1 MLASSRLSDPASPV
15 PAEGERGLRI
25 LGRAGCGRR
34 LQWRRMTKKRTTPKR
49 RTSRGRKPSG
59 FKRFLKAFTAS
70 ALAAFGIGSCALNPQ
85 LREQIPLE
93 PILSQ
98 LGLPVQEQPAPRL
111 EAGGPQV
118 QTRFEHCPHFFPGG
132 RPPIVPAGPALREL
146 CFESFAILH
155 SGRTKTPVFVA
166 QRLNRRMLVQAREIG
181 RKDRFYAE
189 ARLPSAERAE
199 LDDYRGSSYSR
210 GHMAPAADMSS
221 DAAMAQS
228 FSLANMVPQD
238 QRHNAGPWSKIEQ
251 DTRKYV
257 MRAQGDVFVLTGP
270 VYGEPLETIG
280 DGKVAVPT
288 HLYKAVY
295 DATTGRA
302 WVHWQANGTAA
313 RAGAPLSYEEFAR
326 RSGLQWL
333 R

>member
-1 MLASSRLSDPASPV
+1 
-15 PAEGERGLRI
+15 
-25 LGRAGCGRR
+25 
-34 LQWRRMTKKRTTPKR
+34 MTKKRTTPKK

-59 FKRFLKAFTAS
+59 FKRFLKAFTVS
-70 ALAAFGIGSCALNPQ
+70 ALAAFGIGSCALNPH

-98 LGLPVQEQPAPRL
+98 LGLPVQERPAPRL
-111 EAGGPQV
+111 EARGPRV

-166 QRLNRRMLVQAREIG
+166 QRLNRRMLVEAREVG

-189 ARLPSAERAE
+189 ARLPAAERGE

-210 GHMAPAADMSS
+210 GHMAPAADMPS

-238 QRHNAGPWSKIEQ
+238 QRHNAGSWSKIEQ

-257 MRAQGDVFVLTGP
+257 MRARGDVFVLTGP
-270 VYGEPLETIG
+270 VYAEPLETIG

-302 WVHWQANGTAA
+302 WVHWQANSAAA
-313 RAGAPLSYEEFAR
+313 RAGAPLSHEEFAR